1 MDTVLPEEWVEATDP
16 LDATRSPQVL
26 RAVHELVPLLYE
38 ELRRTAHRERRRFSV
53 GDTMATT
60 VLVNEV
66 YMRLASAPGFGT
78 RSHFLAVA
86 AIAMRRTLI
95 ETIRA
100 QLALKRGGDHKR
112 VPMEAAMDVE
122 IADDERILAINDAP
136 QELSLALAGL
146 GERHRAYGVMAAD
159 FEPVGRALIGALG
172 ARLGEDFDG
181 LARAAWLKVYAF
193 VTVQMR
199 GVEACAQH

>member
-1 MDTVLPEEWVEATDP
+1 MDTSLADDDLSTDS

-38 ELRRTAHRERRRFSV
+38 ELRRTASRERRRFSV

-66 YMRLASAPGFGT
+66 YMRLAASPGFGT

-95 ETIRA
+95 ECIRA
-100 QLALKRGGDHKR
+100 QMALKRGGDHKR

-122 IADDERILAINDAP
+122 IADDERILAINDAL
-136 QELSLALAGL
+136 QVLAQRSPRLAQVVECRFFAGYS
-146 GERHRAYGVMAAD
+146 ERETAQ
-159 FEPVGRALIGALG
+159 ALDISERSVQRDWAT
-172 ARLGEDFDG
+172 
-181 LARAAWLKVYAF
+181 ARAWL
-193 VTVQMR
+193 QREIER
-199 GVEACAQH
+199 GS

>member
-1 MDTVLPEEWVEATDP
+1 MDTVLPEDRVEPTDA

-66 YMRLASAPGFGT
+66 YMRLASSPGFGT

-95 ETIRA
+95 ECIRA
-100 QLALKRGGDHKR
+100 QVTLKRGGDHKR

-122 IADDERILAINDAP
+122 IADDERILAINDAL
-136 QELSLALAGL
+136 QVLAQRAPRLAQVVECRFFAGYSERETAQAL
-146 GERHRAYGVMAAD
+146 GISERSVQRDWATARAWLQREIERHD
-159 FEPVGRALIGALG
+159 
-172 ARLGEDFDG
+172 
-181 LARAAWLKVYAF
+181 
-193 VTVQMR
+193 
-199 GVEACAQH
+199 